1 MKRQEGLE
9 SMAAKKPA
17 GPAPKKAA
25 PAAPSPPKIDVH
37 KPPVTPAAAPAS
49 PVRPAAALAP
59 KSPASSPALRV
70 KRPLPAKSVQKAAN
84 AFKNFSLSRFADG
97 STPSNY
103 VPAAQAKVPS
113 EVAAVQRKAIV
124 ANVATLVG
132 KGPNDPGL
140 GLALPSAQLASLLP
154 SLDAAAGTVDT
165 TELVG
170 VLRQRM
176 PGTELYASGNPT
188 LNRVVQDS
196 QLLSQVQ
203 ARIAAIKKG
212 GA

>member
-1 MKRQEGLE
+1 VAIKTPKLKVQ
-9 SMAAKKPA
+9 KK
-17 GPAPKKAA
+17 
-25 PAAPSPPKIDVH
+25 APSPNLQEA
-37 KPPVTPAAAPAS
+37 PPNVKGQKGSANPAPARAAAPPPKPPAPAPVL
-49 PVRPAAALAP
+49 PVR
-59 KSPASSPALRV
+59 K
-70 KRPLPAKSVQKAAN
+70 PLPAKSVQKAAT
-84 AFKNFSLSRFADG
+84 AFKNFSLSRFAKA

-103 VPAAQAKVPS
+103 VPAANAKVPS
-113 EVAAVQRKAIV
+113 AVAAVQRKAIV
-124 ANVATLVG
+124 ANVATLAA
-132 KGPNDPGL
+132 KAPNGPGL
-140 GLALPSAQLASLLP
+140 GLALPSAQMASLLP

-165 TELVG
+165 TELLG